1 MNGSADNTISQY
13 DKRTL
18 EDRRQPHTALQMSLH
33 GGYPPGKILIKT
45 TGIGFR
51 AGERRH
57 RLHAHT
63 SWPLA
68 IIRWKSRYSAT
79 RSASN

>member
-1 MNGSADNTISQY
+1 
-13 DKRTL
+13 
-18 EDRRQPHTALQMSLH
+18 MSLH

-57 RLHAHT
+57 RLHANT
-63 SWPLA
+63 SGPL
-68 IIRWKSRYSAT
+68 
-79 RSASN
+79 

>member
-63 SWPLA
+63 SRPLGCN
-68 IIRWKSRYSAT
+68 YSFFMLSLT
-79 RSASN
+79 RLPR